1 MDVVDPDLA
10 LRILRYVLLARRF
23 EERLIDLFAA
33 GRLKGWVHSGL
44 GQEATGAGAAIALR
58 REDYLV
64 PYHRSRV
71 SLLAKGMSLASM
83 MAEICGKAT
92 GCCGGF
98 AGEAHMAD
106 PDLRI
111 LGAGGIIGS
120 PIPIAIGLAYAARL
134 RGAGEVVLC
143 GFGDGATS
151 RGAFH
156 EAVNMAAV
164 MSLPVVFL
172 CENNQYAEFSPSS
185 VQMRVKTVAE
195 RAAAYGI
202 PGITVDGVD
211 ALAVNA
217 VVAPAL
223 EHARSGGGPTLI
235 EAMTTRWR
243 GHYEG
248 DPQRYRDPQEV
259 EAALRRDGL
268 AVMTGRLQT
277 AGVLTAAALARF
289 EAEVTAEID
298 GAVQAAFDAPEPTL
312 EDLKRIVYA

>member
-1 MDVVDPDLA
+1 MDIVDPDLA
-10 LRILRYVLLARRF
+10 LGMFRYVLLARRF

-71 SLLAKGMSLASM
+71 SLLAKGMALAPM
-83 MAEICGKAT
+83 MAELCGRTT

-164 MSLPVVFL
+164 MNLPVVFL
-172 CENNQYAEFSPSS
+172 CENNEYAEFSPAS

-223 EHARSGGGPTLI
+223 ERARSGGGPTLI

-248 DPQRYRDPQEV
+248 DPQRYRDPQEA
-259 EAALRRDGL
+259 EAALRRDAL
-268 AVMTGRLQT
+268 AVLTGRLQA
-277 AGVLTAAALARF
+277 AGVLTTAALAQR
-289 EAEVTAEID
+289 ETEVTAEID
-298 GAVQAAFDAPEPTL
+298 AAVQAAFEAPEPTL
-312 EDLKRIVYA
+312 EDLKRIVHA

>member
-1 MDVVDPDLA
+1 
-10 LRILRYVLLARRF
+10 VLLARRF

>member
-23 EERLIDLFAA
+23 EERLIELFAA

-120 PIPIAIGLAYAARL
+120 PIPIATGLAYAARL
-134 RGAGEVVLC
+134 RGAGEAVLC

-217 VVAPAL
+217 AVAPAL

-289 EAEVTAEID
+289 EADVTAEID

>member
-23 EERLIDLFAA
+23 EERLIALFAG

-134 RGAGEVVLC
+134 RGSGEVVLC

-164 MSLPVVFL
+164 MNLPVVFL

-217 VVAPAL
+217 VVARAL

-248 DPQRYRDPQEV
+248 DPQRYRDPKEV
-259 EAALRRDGL
+259 EAALRCDGL
-268 AVMTGRLQT
+268 TVMTGRLQT

-298 GAVQAAFDAPEPTL
+298 GAVQAAFAAPEPTL
-312 EDLKRIVYA
+312 EELKRIVYA

>member
-1 MDVVDPDLA
+1 MKAPSPDLA
-10 LRILRYVLLARRF
+10 LRILRSVLLARRF
-23 EERLIDLFAA
+23 EQRLIDLFAA

-44 GQEATGAGAAIALR
+44 GQEATGAGAAVALGPD
-58 REDYLV
+58 DYLV

-71 SLLAKGMSLASM
+71 SLLAKGMSVAAM
-83 MAEICGKAT
+83 MAEICGKTT

-120 PIPIAIGLAYAARL
+120 PIPIGVGLAYAARV
-134 RGAGEVVLC
+134 RGTRDVVLC
-143 GFGDGATS
+143 AFGDGATS

-164 MSLPVVFL
+164 MSLPIVFL
-172 CENNQYAEFSPSS
+172 CENNGFTEFSPPA

-202 PGITVDGVD
+202 AGVTVDGVD

-223 EHARSGGGPTLI
+223 EQARAGGGPTLI
-235 EAMTTRWR
+235 EAVTTRWR

-248 DPQRYRDPQEV
+248 DPQRYRDPE
-259 EAALRRDGL
+259 ELAATLGRDAL
-268 AVMTGRLQT
+268 ALLTARLQ
-277 AGVLTAAALARF
+277 ADGVLTQDALARL
-289 EAEVTAEID
+289 EADVTAEID
-298 GAVQAAFDAPEPTL
+298 AAVQAAFDAPEPTL
-312 EDLKRIVYA
+312 DDLKGIVLA

>member
-23 EERLIDLFAA
+23 EERLIDLFAG

-98 AGEAHMAD
+98 GGEAHMAD

-164 MSLPVVFL
+164 MNLPVVFL

-259 EAALRRDGL
+259 EATLRCDGL

>member
-23 EERLIDLFAA
+23 EERLIELFAA

-83 MAEICGKAT
+83 MAEICGKTT

-120 PIPIAIGLAYAARL
+120 PIPIATGLAYAARL
-134 RGAGEVVLC
+134 RGAGEAVLC

-277 AGVLTAAALARF
+277 AGVLTAAALARL

>member
-1 MDVVDPDLA
+1 MEVVDPDLA

-23 EERLIDLFAA
+23 EERLIELFAG

-71 SLLAKGMSLASM
+71 SLLAKGMSVASM

-164 MSLPVVFL
+164 MNLPVVFL

-259 EAALRRDGL
+259 EAALRCDGL

-277 AGVLTAAALARF
+277 AGVLTAVALARL

>member
-1 MDVVDPDLA
+1 MELPDPDLA
-10 LRILRYVLLARRF
+10 LRIHRSLLLARRF
-23 EERLIDLFAA
+23 EERLIELFAG
-33 GRLKGWVHSGL
+33 GRLKGWIHSGL
-44 GQEATGAGAAIALR
+44 GQEATGAGAAAALR

-71 SLLAKGMSLASM
+71 SLLVKGMPLAAM
-83 MAEICGKAT
+83 MAEICGKVT

-98 AGEAHMAD
+98 AGEAHLAD
-106 PDLRI
+106 PEARI
-111 LGAGGIIGS
+111 LGAGGVIGS
-120 PIPIAIGLAYAARL
+120 PIPIAAGIAYAARL

-156 EAVNMAAV
+156 EAVNLAAV

-172 CENNQYAEFSPSS
+172 CENNQYAEFSPAS

-202 PGITVDGVD
+202 PGVTVDGAD

-223 EHARSGGGPTLI
+223 DRARSGGGPTLV
-235 EAMTTRWR
+235 EALTTRWR

-248 DPQRYRDPQEV
+248 DPQRYRDPQET
-259 EAALRRDGL
+259 EAVQHRDGL
-268 AVMTGRLQT
+268 AILTGRLEA
-277 AGVLTAAALARF
+277 AGVLTAARLGQL
-289 EAEVTAEID
+289 ETEVRAEID
-298 GAVQAAFDAPEPTL
+298 GAVTAAFDAPEPTL
-312 EDLKRIVYA
+312 DDLRRIVYA

>member
-1 MDVVDPDLA
+1 MDVLDPDLA

-202 PGITVDGVD
+202 PGTTVDGVD